1 MKGNVLFLKAQCSK
15 SEQELLRAL
24 RAIKEADS
32 RPADVEATLK
42 RIGIHPEASSPFVQ
56 LIKNALDSRGEFELL
71 GPKSPCVSR
80 DELDLLATLNYFM
93 KHDDTSLP
101 AGDCL
106 TRMSTY
112 MLRLFRDCGSTLRDT
127 GIALRARPAPFM
139 RHRH

>member
-24 RAIKEADS
+24 RAIKQADS
-32 RPADVEATLK
+32 QLADVEPVLE
-42 RIGIHPEASSPFVQ
+42 RLGIHPDDSSPFVQ

-93 KHDDTSLP
+93 KH
-101 AGDCL
+101 GDNSFPTGDAFL
-106 TRMSTY
+106 RMSTY
-112 MLRLFRDCGSTLRDT
+112 MLRLFKDCGNVLRET
-127 GIALRARPAPFM
+127 GIALRARPVPFM